1 MKKSIISIS
10 LSMLLLGGCVSSPS
24 ISESDIFQQY
34 PNVREANTLLEKAS
48 ADNLAFFAP
57 EKMKE
62 AQRVYANALKDA
74 KAGKT
79 NAGQLGE
86 EAAARVNAARVQ
98 SDKAKYTFENVLLA
112 REKALKVNASTVTP
126 ENFKEAKET
135 FSRAIT
141 QLALGQNARVKRC

>member
-62 AQRVYANALKDA
+62 AAALINA
-74 KAGKT
+74 T
-79 NAGQLGE
+79 
-86 EAAARVNAARVQ
+86 RVQ
-98 SDKAKYTFENVLLA
+98 SDKTKYTFENLLLA
-112 REKALKVNASTVTP
+112 CEKALKVNASTVTP
-126 ENFKEAKET
+126 ENFKEAEET